1 LTSSSSAAT
10 YSTASVSPSP
20 QLLRRLSRIGLM
32 LPLIVY
38 TIVAAGPLVWTA
50 LLSLRS
56 TPDIYRNPYGLP
68 TALHFGQYLAAFR
81 DYGYATF
88 FKNSLIVTGTS
99 LALVTLS
106 ASMAAYVLARPRYAF
121 RLREAIFVLIFMS
134 IMIPPQIMVL
144 SLYQLMVKYGLYNT
158 RIGLVLVYAATELP
172 LAVYLLRAFY
182 AQIPQDLEDAALLD
196 GCGDF
201 SLFWRVMFPIA
212 RPAVSTV
219 LVLDLIR
226 FWNEYLYASVLLTK
240 SELRTLPLANMLLL
254 GDQYADIGAL
264 AAALVVS
271 TLPIIVLYLFLSE
284 SFISGMTAGALK
296 G

>member
-1 LTSSSSAAT
+1 
-10 YSTASVSPSP
+10 
-20 QLLRRLSRIGLM
+20 M
-32 LPLIVY
+32 LPLLVY
-38 TIVAAGPLVWTA
+38 TIVAAGPLLWTA
-50 LLSLRS
+50 ILSLRA
-56 TPDIYRNPYGLP
+56 TPDIFSNPYGLP
-68 TALHFGQYLAAFR
+68 TSLHFGQYLAAFR

-88 FKNSLIVTGTS
+88 FKNSVIVTGAA
-99 LALVTLS
+99 LLLVTLS
-106 ASMAAYVLARPRYAF
+106 ASMAAYVLARPRYTF
-121 RLREAIFVLIFMS
+121 RLREPLFVLIFMS

-158 RIGLVLVYAATELP
+158 RTGLILVYAATELP

-182 AQIPQDLEDAALLD
+182 EQIPRDLEDAALLD

-201 SLFWRVMFPIA
+201 SMFWRVMFPIA

-240 SELRTLPLANMLLL
+240 SDLRTLPLANMLLL
-254 GDQYADIGAL
+254 GEQYADIGAL

-271 TLPIIVLYLFLSE
+271 TLPVIVLYLFLSE
-284 SFISGMTAGALK
+284 SFIAGMTAGALK